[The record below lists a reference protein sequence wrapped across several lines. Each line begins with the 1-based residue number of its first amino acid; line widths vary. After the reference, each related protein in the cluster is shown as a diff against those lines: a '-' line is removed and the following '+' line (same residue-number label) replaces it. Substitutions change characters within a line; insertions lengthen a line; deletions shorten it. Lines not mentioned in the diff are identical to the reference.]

1 MLVDCFARRIL
12 APFQGVLQVVRVGS
26 GEAESTD
33 GLNWVLYAAHP
44 DILAHSG
51 LSEVRFGTWTRD
63 AGLRR
68 AMVRGTANGRLVE
81 QIGEALVASLGECAP
96 EVPFTLRD
104 HHECWLLDAETGA
117 PLVLLDSRLPGEPMP
132 PPETPRW
139 LPGQA
144 ARHGFAG
151 LAELEDLL
159 QRRAGPRP
167 RAAWFTRHP
176 DGSAAGPENGRL
188 PAGDFPRL
196 LLTTHWPS
204 ARGRRLA
211 EGMIAW
217 WAPALLQLQHLD
229 DCERAALEQAAVNRA
244 GTLERLVRLYPRII
258 DPVPLRAARVKARL
272 LAGGVGT
279 AHYTEP
285 FHWSE

>member
-12 APFQGVLQVVRVGS
+12 APFQGVLQVVRVGN

-33 GLNWVLYAAHP
+33 GVNWVLYAAHP

-81 QIGEALVASLGECAP
+81 QIGEALVAVLGERAP
-96 EVPFTLRD
+96 QVPFTLRD
-104 HHECWLLDAETGA
+104 HHECWLLDEATGE
-117 PLVLLDSRLPGEPMP
+117 PLVLLDSRLAGEPLP
-132 PPETPRW
+132 PPQTPRW

-144 ARHGFAG
+144 ARQGYAG
-151 LAELEDLL
+151 LAELEQLVA
-159 QRRAGPRP
+159 RRAGVRP
-167 RAAWFTRHP
+167 RAAWYSRQP
-176 DGSAAGPENGRL
+176 DSTATGADGETV
-188 PAGDFPRL
+188 PAETFPRL
-196 LLTTHWPS
+196 LLTTRWPG
-204 ARGRRLA
+204 ARARRLA

-217 WAPALLQLQHLD
+217 WAPALLQLQHLEEH
-229 DCERAALEQAAVNRA
+229 ERAGLEQAALGRA
-244 GTLERLVRLYPRII
+244 GALERLVRLYPQII

-272 LAGGVGT
+272 QAGGPGA

>member
-12 APFQGVLQVVRVGS
+12 APFQGVLQVVRVGH

-33 GLNWVLYAAHP
+33 GVNWVLYAAHP

-81 QIGEALVASLGECAP
+81 RIGEALVDSLETS
-96 EVPFTLRD
+96 VRDLPFTLRD
-104 HHECWLLDAETGA
+104 HHECWLLDGETGE
-117 PLVLLDSRLPGEPMP
+117 PLVLLDSRLPGEPLP

-144 ARHGFAG
+144 ARLGFSG

-159 QRRAGPRP
+159 VRRAGARP
-167 RAAWFTRHP
+167 RAAWFGRHP
-176 DGSAAGPENGRL
+176 DGTAVAPDGQRL
-188 PAGDFPRL
+188 PAEAFPRL
-196 LLTTHWPS
+196 LLSTRWAS
-204 ARGRRLA
+204 ARARRLA

-229 DCERAALEQAAVNRA
+229 DRERAGLEQAALNRA
-244 GTLERLVRLYPRII
+244 GALERLVRLYPRII

-272 LAGGVGT
+272 LAGGPGA